1 MRRVLFLA
9 VLIWFGST
17 VLFSAVITKI
27 ALVPLSKTTILPGDR
42 FSFSVTATYDDGKQK
57 DIKSTSSKF
66 KSLFSL
72 ELDGCSSHK
81 GKIFVHKIRPA
92 DNKFSVNVVLKD
104 NKALN
109 TSLERVVDYFTDI
122 KIKYEPT
129 SIELGQKKLL
139 TLDCK
144 ANTGDHIYIDQ
155 NSSTRKW
162 EWFNIKTSK
171 GSSFE
176 NGWLIIS
183 GDVKDFDCDTVR
195 FSLHPIK
202 ADSVSEKASFTINYS
217 KLFKADFN
225 GPHGEEGKKGSNPK
239 SNGGVGGDGATGA
252 EGVDGKNLIVRLSLH
267 ECNRNL
273 IKVEIEDTLA
283 KAVSCFII
291 NKNGG
296 ELDIYCNGG
305 DGGDGGQGSDGKKG
319 KNAGKKTEAQDGG
332 DGGNGGHGG
341 HGGHGGSVTIYSA
354 LNTSPYVE
362 LIKVVNRGGKAGK
375 GGKKGKGK
383 SGGKGNL
390 SFADAHEGKDGTNG
404 DAGKDGEDGGEP
416 EIITQK
422 IELNW

>member
-1 MRRVLFLA
+1 MQRVLFFTVFL
-9 VLIWFGST
+9 WGCST
-17 VLFSAVITKI
+17 VLFSGVITKI

-42 FSFSVTATYDDGKQK
+42 FSFSLTVTYDDGKQK

-66 KSLFSL
+66 RSLFSL
-72 ELDGCSSHK
+72 ELKGCTSNK
-81 GKIFVHKIRPA
+81 GKIFVNTNRPI
-92 DNKFSVNVVLKD
+92 DNKFAVYVILKE
-104 NKALN
+104 NKALKA
-109 TSLERVVDYFTDI
+109 SFERGVDYFTDI
-122 KIKYEPT
+122 KIKYEPV

-155 NSSTRKW
+155 NSPTRKW
-162 EWFNIKTSK
+162 EWFNIQTSK

-195 FSLHPIK
+195 FSLHPVK
-202 ADSVSEKASFTINYS
+202 ADSVREKASFTINYS

-225 GPHGEEGKKGSNPK
+225 GVDGEEGKKGNNPK
-239 SNGGVGGDGATGA
+239 SNGGVGGDGETGL
-252 EGVDGKNLIVRLSLH
+252 EGLNGKNLIVRLSLH

-283 KAVSCFII
+283 KVVSRFIV

-305 DGGDGGQGSDGKKG
+305 DGGNGGQGSDGKKG
-319 KNAGKKTEAQDGG
+319 KNSGKKTEAQDGG

-354 LNTSPYVE
+354 LNTSPYVS
-362 LIKVVNRGGKAGK
+362 LIKVVNKGGGAGK

-390 SFADAHEGKDGTNG
+390 NFADANEGRDGVNG
-404 DAGKDGEDGGEP
+404 DAGKDGDDGEDP
-416 EIITQK
+416 EIIKQK